1 MATSAYL
8 LIRASEA
15 VRNNGYLKAL
25 EDLWALPEVEY
36 VEPVSG
42 LYDCVARVEAPIR
55 LIFLVHKVMAKSWVE
70 RVRVLRVDQSVQ
82 EILESEEARTARLMR
97 QREIIKAYRAG
108 LPRPPGPAPKLHAAP
123 TGAEEARTARLMRQ
137 RGIIKAHYQESR
149 SALSVDQPVQEAL
162 ESEEQRTARLMRQ
175 REIIK
180 AYRAGLPRPPGPAP
194 KLHAAP
200 TGAEEARTARLMRQ
214 REIIKAHYQERR
226 SAATPAPVDLGARR
240 SAATTPAPVGLAA

>member
-1 MATSAYL
+1 MATNAYL

-15 VRNNGYLKAL
+15 CRNNGYLKAL

-42 LYDCVARVEAPIR
+42 LYDCVVRVEAPIR

-70 RVRVLRVDQSVQ
+70 RVRVLTVDQPVQ
-82 EILESEEARTARLMR
+82 EALESEEAQTARLMR

-108 LPRPPGPAPKLHAAP
+108 LPRPPVPAPKLHAAP
-123 TGAEEARTARLMRQ
+123 SGAE
-137 RGIIKAHYQESR
+137 KAQ
-149 SALSVDQPVQEAL
+149 
-162 ESEEQRTARLMRQ
+162 TARLMRQ

-180 AYRAGLPRPPGPAP
+180 AYRAGLQRPPGPAP
-194 KLHAAP
+194 KLHAGLS
-200 TGAEEARTARLMRQ
+200 GAEEAQTARLMRQ

-226 SAATPAPVDLGARR
+226 SADM
-240 SAATTPAPVGLAA
+240 PAPVGHAALA